1 MLPGM
6 RSNSFL
12 VKIFIVGVVSLLL
25 LVPLLLLQGVV
36 SERVQRREETESEI
50 FRSWGGRQTLAGPVL
65 TVPYVSRTLDE
76 KGRRVETISAAR
88 FLPDTLVI
96 DGTLKPETR
105 SRGMYQVTVYG
116 AQLSLRG
123 AFSPPSLSGIR
134 VSPSDILWDQAY
146 LSLELAD
153 LRFLQEKILLT
164 WADRTAAMRSGKGSL
179 GMFPGEIR
187 ANVPVSAARP
197 AQRSAARPIPF
208 SFDLSIRGGGAINFL
223 PLGDETRVRVQSSWP
238 GPSFTGSFLPARRVL
253 GPDGF
258 DAEWRVVSTA
268 RAYPQRWADGEIEPA
283 VLLDT
288 SFGVNLMAPVETY
301 LEVTRALKY
310 GLLFLV
316 LPFCTLFL
324 FEVLARKR
332 IHPVQYLLIGLAD
345 CVFYLLLLSL
355 AEHVGFGPAYLAAAA
370 SCTAL
375 VTLYA
380 VAVVKSRAGLA
391 MLPVLAVCY
400 GFLALVLSSED
411 NALLMGALG
420 LFLLLGAAMFLTRR
434 VDWYRKERAGIPP
447 SPGPAAEPG
456 VRSMK
461 EDR

>member
-1 MLPGM
+1 MLAAM
-6 RSNSFL
+6 RGNSFL
-12 VKIFIVGVVSLLL
+12 VKILIVGVVSLLL

-50 FRSWGGRQTLAGPVL
+50 FHSWGGRQTLGGPVL

-76 KGRRVETISAAR
+76 KGRKVETIAAAH
-88 FLPDTLVI
+88 FLPETLVI
-96 DGTLKPETR
+96 DGTLLPETR

-116 AQLSLRG
+116 ARLSLRG
-123 AFSPPSLSGIR
+123 AFSSPSFSGIR
-134 VSPSDILWDQAY
+134 VGPADVLWDQAY
-146 LSLELAD
+146 VSLELPD
-153 LRFLQEKILLT
+153 LRSLQEKILLS
-164 WADRTAAMRSGKGSL
+164 WGNGEAAVRSARGSL

-187 ANVPVSAARP
+187 ANVPVSAAP
-197 AQRSAARPIPF
+197 PPGVAATTGIPF
-208 SFDLSIRGGGAINFL
+208 SFDLSLRGGGAINFI

-238 GPSFTGSFLPARRVL
+238 GPSFIGSFLPERRVL

-268 RAYPQRWADGEIEPA
+268 RAYPQRWVDGEIEPSA
-283 VLLDT
+283 LLDT

-301 LEVTRALKY
+301 LKVTRALKY

-332 IHPVQYLLIGLAD
+332 IHAVQYLLIGLAD

-380 VAVVKSRAGLA
+380 TAVVRSRAGLA
-391 MLPVLAVCY
+391 MLPVLAACY

-434 VDWYRKERAGIPP
+434 VDWYRKERAGLPP
-447 SPGPAAEPG
+447 APGPGDAA
-456 VRSMK
+456 
-461 EDR
+461 

>member
-1 MLPGM
+1 MLQRM

-12 VKIFIVGVVSLLL
+12 IKILIVSVVSLLL

-50 FRSWGGRQTLAGPVL
+50 FQSWGGRQTLAGPVL
-65 TVPYVSRTLDE
+65 TVPFVSRALDE
-76 KGRRVETISAAR
+76 KGRRVETISAAH
-88 FLPDTLVI
+88 FLPDTLAV
-96 DGTLKPETR
+96 DGTLRPETR
-105 SRGMYQVTVYG
+105 SRGMYQVTVYT

-123 AFSPPSLSGIR
+123 EFSPPSFSGIR

-146 LSLELAD
+146 LSLELSD
-153 LRFLQEKILLT
+153 LRSLQEKILLS
-164 WADRTAAMRSGKGSL
+164 WGDDTAAVRSAKGSL

-187 ANVPVSAARP
+187 ANVPVSASP
-197 AQRSAARPIPF
+197 PVERSAARLIPF
-208 SFDLSIRGGGAINFL
+208 SFDLSIRGGGAISFL
-223 PLGDETRVRVQSSWP
+223 PLGDETRVRVQSSWA

-253 GPDGF
+253 GSEGF

-268 RAYPQRWADGEIEPA
+268 RAYPQRWVDGEIEPSA
-283 VLLDT
+283 LPET

-301 LEVTRALKY
+301 LKVTRALKY

-355 AEHVGFGPAYLAAAA
+355 AEHVGFGPAYLAAAG

-380 VAVVKSRAGLA
+380 SAVVKSRAGLA
-391 MLPVLAVCY
+391 MLPVLAACY

-411 NALLMGALG
+411 AALLMGALG

-447 SPGPAAEPG
+447 SPGPGEAP
-456 VRSMK
+456 
-461 EDR
+461 